1 MGVGLPEN
9 YTHGASV
16 KERMVGYE
24 GPLRAGISRGT
35 GKKEQMKE

>member
-9 YTHGASV
+9 YMHGPSV
-16 KERMVGYE
+16 KEGMVGYE
-24 GPLRAGISRGT
+24 GPLRVGISRGP